1 MEETM
6 TMVKPERPISQWG
19 RVGWDKITET
29 LGRRGRDCFRDKAIF
44 QSDTKPA
51 TCLAPIN

>member
-1 MEETM
+1 MEEIM
-6 TMVKPERPISQWG
+6 AKPKRPISQWG
-19 RVGWDKITET
+19 RVGWDKISET
-29 LGRRGRDCFRDKAIF
+29 LGRRGRDCFRDKAIC